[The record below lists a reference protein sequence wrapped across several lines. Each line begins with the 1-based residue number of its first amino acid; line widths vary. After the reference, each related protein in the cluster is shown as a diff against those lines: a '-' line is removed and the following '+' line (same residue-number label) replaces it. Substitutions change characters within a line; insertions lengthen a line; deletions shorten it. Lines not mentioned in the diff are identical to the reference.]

1 MREYNTPLKVLTDIL
16 IYLLAGLLCVI
27 CILPVIHTI
36 MASFSD
42 PLKLEAH
49 KGLLLWP
56 LEPTIKGYQLV
67 WSIPSVK
74 TGYMNTIFVVIFG
87 TTFNMLMT
95 CLGAWVLA
103 QKHWWY
109 SRFMMV
115 LVTITMYFGGG
126 LVPSYL
132 LVKDLGL
139 LDSRLALIIP
149 SAISVWN
156 MIVMRTGFMSVPD
169 SLSESAKLDGA
180 SDLTILVR
188 IIIPLSKAVLAVIL
202 LYYAVGHWNSWFS
215 AMIYIRSRDKY
226 PLQLV
231 LREVLVLDSNSA
243 SVGGAAAVL
252 DSVNVDNMSKY
263 RRLVRYTTIVIATV
277 PVLCFYPFIQKY
289 FTKGVMIGSLKG

>member
-1 MREYNTPLKVLTDIL
+1 MREYNTPLKVLTDVL
-16 IYLLAGLLCVI
+16 IYLLAGLLCLV
-27 CILPVIHTI
+27 CILPVVHTI

-42 PLKLEAH
+42 PLLLESH

-56 LEPTIKGYQLV
+56 LNPTIKGYQLV

-74 TGYMNTIFVVIFG
+74 TGYLNTIFIVIFG
-87 TTFNMLMT
+87 TVFNMLMT
-95 CLGAWVLA
+95 CLGAWVLS

-139 LDSRLALIIP
+139 LDNRLALIIP

-180 SDLTILVR
+180 SDFTILVK
-188 IIIPLSKAVLAVIL
+188 IILPLSKAVLAVIL

-215 AMIYIRSRDKY
+215 AMIYIRTRSKY

-243 SVGGAAAVL
+243 TVGGAVAVL